1 MLRTLLY
8 LLLIVIS
15 GCSWNTLRKQEIK
28 NMKAEFVLRYGKQPD
43 LWPIMVGLMTDNT
56 DIFSVPVENAVGTNC
71 LNNAITLLRFNK
83 DQIEYDE
90 VSRDFING
98 VGIGDKKYP
107 GIFSDSWVGYTQTR
121 GFLLFNLRDKS
132 FARSVP
138 IQSGN
143 EYFTDV
149 AAFDGNKMT
158 FLFQV
163 CREYFEDGKRFLK
176 ILEFD
181 GKGGFKQ
188 ISELQAG
195 PHKIGYLEPWAIQNK
210 TIFVYNNDS
219 VKITAYD
226 INFKQVRH
234 PFCDVFNSIKNFRC
248 LDQMVIHPTLP
259 VAILVEMDRD
269 ARDHYRVWLVCW
281 NNPDPEKRV
290 VELLS
295 QEISPFS
302 DFANIKSLTCSNFQF
317 SPDGRWLV
325 FRDESEDVLQSVP
338 NPTFVAMPVDGG
350 REMPLGR
357 PKVLG
362 KVMRDNAQLTSTAWI
377 KKPLSFV
384 VSDGSVLYK
393 WELDGLKREFKD

>member
-1 MLRTLLY
+1 
-8 LLLIVIS
+8 
-15 GCSWNTLRKQEIK
+15 
-28 NMKAEFVLRYGKQPD
+28 MKAEFVLRYGKQPD